1 LYLNAILDQTEID
14 MKITIDFT
22 TNVPDVDFDDEIL
35 DVNSEEFFGL
45 IQDAIITLQSI
56 MTDQYPDPT
65 APD

>member
-1 LYLNAILDQTEID
+1 LYLNAILDQTESD
-14 MKITIDFT
+14 MKITIEFVD
-22 TNVPDVDFDDEIL
+22 NVPEIDFDKELLKL
-35 DVNSEEFFGL
+35 DGDEFFAV